1 MSSAICAIDVYTR
14 HCLSPHPPQFTPS
27 MPTPTPTADAVL
39 TQIRYHLGFNDDV
52 YNELECQIYAKEGPV
67 TEVVRWRGEGRER
80 EDGVVAIAVEEGCKW
95 KEGRRGSVGG

>member
-1 MSSAICAIDVYTR
+1 MRRRGA
-14 HCLSPHPPQFTPS
+14 
-27 MPTPTPTADAVL
+27 
-39 TQIRYHLGFNDDV
+39 
-52 YNELECQIYAKEGPV
+52 V